1 MLSLTALFRE
11 LKPSSRVEIRF
22 TDSSLESPGSFEVDG
37 IPKLWKKE
45 RGWISWKTRSGAW
58 W

>member
-22 TDSSLESPGSFEVDG
+22 TDTSLESPGSFEVDG
-37 IPKLWKKE
+37 IPRLWKNE
-45 RGWISWKTRSGAW
+45 RG
-58 W
+58 